1 MENDVID
8 IEPVGVVD
16 HPIRLE
22 YQYTPGEAQS
32 RFLRGV
38 AEGRI
43 IGHRCP
49 SCDKVYVPARGVCP
63 MCGEQFLDEHVEV
76 AHTGTLVTYSV
87 TNVPS
92 ANIDLELPYVGA
104 EVLLDGAD
112 TTTSFLMRGVKP
124 DEVRLG
130 MRVEL
135 HWKPEDEWEIT
146 MANISHVEPI
156 DEPDVDYD
164 KIKEYA

>member
-1 MENDVID
+1 MSAIP
-8 IEPVGVVD
+8 EPIGVVT

-22 YQYTPGEAQS
+22 YDYTPGRDQS
-32 RFLRGV
+32 AFLRAV

-49 SCDKVYVPARGVCP
+49 SCDKVYVPPRGVCP
-63 MCGEQFLDEHVEV
+63 MCGEQFLDEPVEIG
-76 AHTGTLVTYSV
+76 HTGTVVTYSV

-92 ANIDLELPYVGA
+92 KNIDLELPYVNA

-112 TTTSFLMRGVKP
+112 TTAMFLLRGVSP

-130 MRVEL
+130 MRVRL
-135 HWKPEDEWEIT
+135 RWKPREAWEPNL
-146 MANISHVEPI
+146 ANIEYVEPI
-156 DEPDVDYD
+156 DEPDVAYD
-164 KIKEYA
+164 EIEEYA

>member
-1 MENDVID
+1 MSD
-8 IEPVGVVD
+8 IPEPIGVVE

-22 YQYTPGEAQS
+22 YDYTPGQAQS
-32 RFLRGV
+32 RFLRAV

-49 SCDKVYVPARGVCP
+49 SCEKVYVPPRGVCS
-63 MCGEQFLDEHVEV
+63 MCGDQFLDEVIEIG
-76 AHTGTLVTYSV
+76 HTGTLVTYSV

-92 ANIDLELPYVGA
+92 KNIDLELPYVNA

-112 TTTSFLMRGVKP
+112 TTSMFLMRGVKP

-130 MRVEL
+130 MRVRL
-135 HWKPEDEWEIT
+135 HWKPRDEWEIT
-146 MANISHVEPI
+146 LANIEYVEPI
-156 DEPDVDYD
+156 DEPDVAYD
-164 KIKEYA
+164 EIKEYA

>member
-1 MENDVID
+1 MSD
-8 IEPVGVVD
+8 IPEPAGVVE

-22 YQYTPGEAQS
+22 YDYTPGRSQS
-32 RFLRGV
+32 RFLRAM

-43 IGHRCP
+43 IGQKCP
-49 SCDKVYVPARGVCP
+49 SCEKVYVPPRGVCS
-63 MCGEQFLDEHVEV
+63 MCGEQFLEEPIEIG
-76 AHTGTLVTYSV
+76 HTGTLVTYSV

-92 ANIDLELPYVGA
+92 KNIDLELPYVNA

-112 TTTSFLMRGVKP
+112 TTTMFLMRGVKP

-130 MRVEL
+130 MRVQL
-135 HWKPEDEWEIT
+135 HWKPRDQWDT
-146 MANISHVEPI
+146 TLANIEYVEPI
-156 DEPDVDYD
+156 DEPDVAYE